1 MKKVLFIL
9 FSLVSVMAYGK
20 KINEEAIKNFCREA
34 AMAISSATTDDA
46 KKAAFA
52 EQTAKW
58 GKDYDIKQVT
68 SSQVEDLFQTGGM
81 TLNSYIR
88 TWLEPV
94 LSAKAEK
101 EGEFAFLRWKYMP
114 ENDGFMHTPKE
125 TSALLHFLGMSNLQ
139 TLLSEHP
146 DYSQEV
152 LSALSTM
159 KDVNW
164 HTAGFP
170 EAIDAFVKCKLPEL
184 AVLDCVKA
192 FNSIARVDEI
202 DKKYVEA
209 IRTACLSQYKQ
220 LASTLDNAR
229 KQKVCEEQIK
239 YLEGPFACGTL
250 VGNTTPELH
259 IIRAFKEGKDSVET
273 VNIKNLADLRGKVIL
288 IDFWGTKCVP
298 CIQSFPEIAELQKHF
313 EGKDVVILGVTS
325 LQGYFVDTPNHR
337 TIQCRNNPEKELAC
351 FPAFMKAMG
360 INWHIAIT
368 EENVMNTDF
377 GVLAI
382 PHVVIIDKAGK
393 VRFNAVNGDNDAKI
407 KLIEQLLVE

>member
-1 MKKVLFIL
+1 MRKILFIL
-9 FSLVSVMAYGK
+9 FSLVSIMTYGK
-20 KINEEAIKNFCREA
+20 KINDEAIKNFCREA
-34 AMAISSATTDDA
+34 GVAVANAATEEA

-58 GKDYDIKQVT
+58 SKDYDIQQLT
-68 SSQVEDLFQTGGM
+68 SAQVENLFQTGGVA
-81 TLNSYIR
+81 LDSHIR

-101 EGEFAFLRWKYMP
+101 DGEFAFLNWKFMP
-114 ENDGFMHTPKE
+114 ENDGFMHSPKE
-125 TSALLHFLGMSNLQ
+125 TEALLHFLAMPNLQ
-139 TLLSEHP
+139 SLLTEHA
-146 DYSQEV
+146 DYSMEV

-159 KDVNW
+159 KDANW

-170 EAIDAFVKCKLPEL
+170 EAIDKFVKCKLPEL
-184 AVLDCVKA
+184 SVLDCVKA

-202 DKKYVEA
+202 DRNYVES
-209 IRTACLSQYKQ
+209 IRVACVNQYKQ
-220 LASTLDNAR
+220 LKSTLDNAR
-229 KQKVCEEQIK
+229 KQKVCDEQIK

-250 VGNTTPELH
+250 LGSTAPELH

-273 VNIKNLADLRGKVIL
+273 VGIKSLDDLKGKVVL

-298 CIQSFPEIAELQKHF
+298 CIQSFPEIAELQKYF
-313 EGKDVVILGVTS
+313 EGRDVAILGVTS

-337 TIQCRNNPEKELAC
+337 TIQCRNNPEKELGC

-382 PHVVIIDKAGK
+382 PHVVIIDKSGK
-393 VRFNAVNGDNDAKI
+393 VRFNAVNGENDVKI